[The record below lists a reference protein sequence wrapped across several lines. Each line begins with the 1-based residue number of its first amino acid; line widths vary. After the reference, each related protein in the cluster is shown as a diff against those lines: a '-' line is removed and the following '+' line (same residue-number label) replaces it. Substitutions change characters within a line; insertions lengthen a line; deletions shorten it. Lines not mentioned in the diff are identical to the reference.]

1 MSRTLV
7 SCFCLVLSLVP
18 SAVCAHSQTT
28 PKSGPGRIVT
38 VTRLVAMFSDLESQ
52 WLTAVQQKDESTLK
66 RLLAED
72 FQVWTP
78 TPPGDPVSREDW
90 LKHVLAE
97 RVESFHIRQMAVR
110 SLNDDTALA
119 SFVLSETV
127 ERAGKA
133 TRRDFF
139 VVDVWR
145 KNNDNWQVTDRYV
158 SSIASAPHPTQTDI
172 KPSGKN

>member
-7 SCFCLVLSLVP
+7 SCFCLILSLVP
-18 SAVCAHSQTT
+18 SAVLAHSQAT

-52 WLTAVQQKDESTLK
+52 WLTAVQQKDESALK
-66 RLLAED
+66 RLLADD

-78 TPPGDPVSREDW
+78 TPPGDPITREDW
-90 LKHVLAE
+90 LKQAWAGRL
-97 RVESFHIRQMAVR
+97 ESFHLRQMAVR
-110 SLNDDTALA
+110 SLTDDTALA

-127 ERAGKA
+127 ERAGKT
-133 TRRDFF
+133 TRRDYF

-145 KNNDNWQVTDRYV
+145 KNDNQWQVTDRYV
-158 SSIASAPHPTQTDI
+158 SSHAGASHPAQTDV